1 MRKLKVIVSG
11 GGTGGHIFPAISI
24 ANELKDRLPET
35 DILFVGAL
43 GKMEME
49 RVPAAGYRII
59 GLPVMGFPRKPS
71 FQMLIFFWK
80 LLKSMLLA
88 NRIIADFKP
97 DVAIGVGGFAS
108 GPILKAAVRKGV
120 PTVLQEQNS
129 YAGVT
134 NKWLSVDV
142 NKICVAYPHM
152 SSYFPPEKIVFTG
165 NPIRKNLIEAIVNKE
180 EAFEYFRLNA
190 GKPVVLIVGGSLG
203 ARTLNES
210 VMAGLDLIRKSDAQI
225 LWQTG
230 SYYYKEMLER
240 LGVGCPE
247 NLHPMEFISRMDLAY
262 AVAGVVVSRAG
273 AGTISE
279 LCLLGKPSV
288 LVPSPN
294 VAEDHQTKN
303 AKSLVDNQA
312 ALLIKDADSK
322 DQLLK
327 ETLNLLGD
335 KLRLKSLSENIL
347 KLGRPNAAKD
357 IVDVILEVVKKE
369 SPLPVPP
376 LGESLESPLLIPP
389 KGEGFGNRD

>member
-24 ANELKDRLPET
+24 ANELKDRFPET
-35 DILFVGAL
+35 EILFVGAL

-71 FQMLIFFWK
+71 
-80 LLKSMLLA
+80 LKSFTFFLKLFQSMRLA
-88 NRIIADFKP
+88 RKVITDFKP

-108 GPILKAAVRKGV
+108 GPVLKAAMRNGV
-120 PTVLQEQNS
+120 PTVIQEQNS

-134 NKWLSVDV
+134 NKLLSSKVK
-142 NKICVAYPHM
+142 KICVAYPNM
-152 SSYFPPEKIVFTG
+152 ERYFPKEKIVMTG
-165 NPIRKNLIEAIVNKE
+165 NPIRKNLIEAIVNKT
-180 EAFEYFRLNA
+180 EAYEYFKLYD
-190 GKPVVLIVGGSLG
+190 GEPVVLIVGGSLG

-210 VMAGLDLIRKSDAQI
+210 VMANLELIRQTEVQVI
-225 LWQTG
+225 WQTG

-240 LGVGCPE
+240 LGPNVPE
-247 NLHPMEFISRMDLAY
+247 NLFLMEFVSRMDLAY
-262 AVAGVVVSRAG
+262 AVADVVISRAG

-279 LCLLGKPSV
+279 LSLLAKPCI

-303 AKSLVDNQA
+303 AMALVENQA

-322 DQLLK
+322 TELLK
-327 ETLNLLGD
+327 ETFKLLGD
-335 KLRLKSLSENIL
+335 KPRLKSLSENIK

-357 IVDVILEVVKKE
+357 IVDVILEVVKT
-369 SPLPVPP
+369 
-376 LGESLESPLLIPP
+376 
-389 KGEGFGNRD
+389 

>member
-1 MRKLKVIVSG
+1 MEKLKVIISG

-24 ANELKDRLPET
+24 ANELRERLPDT

-49 RVPAAGYRII
+49 RVPAAGYRIV

-71 FQMLIFFWK
+71 FKIVTFFLKLIQ
-80 LLKSMLLA
+80 SMQLA
-88 NRIIADFKP
+88 NKIISDFKP

-108 GPILKAAVRKGV
+108 GPVLKAAVRKGV
-120 PTVLQEQNS
+120 PAVLQEQNS

-134 NKWLSVDV
+134 NKLLSAKV
-142 NKICVAYPHM
+142 NKICVAYPNM
-152 SSYFPPEKIVFTG
+152 DRYFPAEKIVLTG
-165 NPIRKNLIEAIVNKE
+165 NPVRRNLIETIVNKE
-180 EAFEYFRLNA
+180 EALGHFKLDS
-190 GKPVVLIVGGSLG
+190 KKQVVLIVGGSLG

-210 VMAGLDLIRKSDAQI
+210 VMHNLQLISETDVQVI
-225 LWQTG
+225 WQTG
-230 SYYYKEMLER
+230 SYYYQEMLER
-240 LGVGCPE
+240 LGSNCPE
-247 NLHPMEFISRMDLAY
+247 NLLPMEFVSRMDLAY
-262 AVAGVVVSRAG
+262 SVADVVISRAG

-303 AKSLVDNQA
+303 AQSLVDNQA

-322 DQLLK
+322 ESLLI
-327 ETLNLLGD
+327 ETFKLLGD
-335 KLRLKSLSENIL
+335 KQRLKSLSENIL

-357 IVDVILEVVKKE
+357 IVDVILEVVKRKNE
-369 SPLPVPP
+369 T
-376 LGESLESPLLIPP
+376 
-389 KGEGFGNRD
+389 